1 MKSMVVAYDL
11 KRGIGAANDIMWMGE
26 LPADMKHFREHTLG
40 KSIVMGRKT
49 YESIG
54 RPLPDRQNIVVTRS
68 GAKIDG
74 VTVVDS
80 LPAAYAAADRDIAI
94 IGGGEIFKQS
104 LKDADVLYV
113 TEVQA
118 EFPSATVFFPELGSE
133 WHEVSRVHHE
143 PDERNKYPYDFV
155 EYRSQSN

>member
-1 MKSMVVAYDL
+1 VAYDL

-40 KSIVMGRKT
+40 TSVVMGRKT

-68 GAKIDG
+68 GTKFDG

-80 LPAAYAAADRDIAI
+80 LTAAYAAATHDVAI
-94 IGGGEIFKQS
+94 IGGGEIFAQA
-104 LKDADVLYV
+104 LPDVDVVYA
-113 TEVQA
+113 TEVMS
-118 EFPSATVFFPELGSE
+118 EFPTATVFFPELGNG
-133 WHEVSRVHHE
+133 WHEISREHHE

-155 EYRSQSN
+155 EYRRK